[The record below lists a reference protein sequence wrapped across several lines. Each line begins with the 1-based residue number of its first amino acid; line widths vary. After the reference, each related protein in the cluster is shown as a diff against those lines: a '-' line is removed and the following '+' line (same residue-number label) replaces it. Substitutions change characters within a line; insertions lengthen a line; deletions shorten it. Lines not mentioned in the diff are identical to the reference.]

1 MKISAATRVFAIIG
15 NPVAHSLSPI
25 MHNGW
30 FADHGLDA
38 VYVALP
44 LQSKDP
50 AAAIRALGQFGLS
63 GANVT
68 APYKEAAAKTA
79 DAADDIVANTLRW
92 APTGALTA
100 FNTDGAGFA
109 AALTEAAPDWP
120 GRVRRVL
127 IIGAGGAA
135 IAIGKALSPKVDA
148 VHFINR
154 TQARA
159 DAAAALLTNGHSL
172 RWENMEQGFAE
183 ADLIVQAA
191 SLGLEGGS
199 APDWPVGRC
208 RADAVVAE
216 IVYRPLETRLL
227 ARARSRGLLTVD
239 GLGMLIH
246 QGAHAFELWFGIR
259 PDAVVARRRLIEALL
274 S

>member
-44 LQSKDP
+44 LQSEDP
-50 AAAIRALGQFGLS
+50 VAAIRALGQFGLS

-68 APYKEAAAKTA
+68 APYKETAAKAA
-79 DAADDIVANTLRW
+79 DAADEVVANTLRW
-92 APTGALTA
+92 APNGALAA
-100 FNTDGAGFA
+100 FNTDGAGFV
-109 AALTEAAPDWP
+109 AALTEAAPDWL

-154 TQARA
+154 TRTNA
-159 DAAAALLTNGHSL
+159 DAAAALLANGHSL
-172 RWENMEQGFAE
+172 RWEDMEQGFAE
-183 ADLIVQAA
+183 ADLIVQATN
-191 SLGLEGGS
+191 LGLEDG
-199 APDWPVGRC
+199 AAADWPVGRC
-208 RADAVVAE
+208 RAAAIVAE
-216 IVYRPLETRLL
+216 IVYRPLETQLL

-246 QGAHAFELWFGIR
+246 QGASAFELWFGIK
-259 PDAVVARRRLIEALL
+259 PDALAARRRLIAALR